1 MKTENKPI
9 NVLFIDD
16 ESAVRDS
23 LYTEAKRRQILIKGV
38 DNLDDGLLEIRNNP
52 RIKFIIL
59 DGKAYRH
66 RGQVKGTEGGNFAV
80 KAVQD
85 IPRLGHE
92 LNRYLPF
99 CFYTGFAD
107 LAGDLSGA
115 DHKVINKNEV
125 NASTKLFDYIW
136 QTYYDSEEAKLRN
149 SYNDL
154 FEAVELM
161 KSQEAEEVLIKLLKS
176 NEKLQVADYKSILV
190 NVRSLQELV
199 YKAIYSKNQSV
210 IGDHHFKNDGM
221 VDFTA
226 VKKQLSGNK
235 NKDKDYKPDTQVY
248 QNSTIEHLTT
258 SIYRG
263 CGEYIHADLRRDY
276 YLSQYGLSSLV
287 NGVFEQLMWF
297 RQLYPTI

>member
-1 MKTENKPI
+1 MKTEIKPI

-16 ESAVRDS
+16 DAAVRDS
-23 LYTEAKRRQILIKGV
+23 LYTEAKRRQILIRGV

-66 RGQVKGTEGGNFAV
+66 RGQVKGTESGNFAV

-85 IPRLGHE
+85 IPRLGSE

-99 CFYTGFAD
+99 CFFTGFAD

-125 NASTKLFDYIW
+125 NASNKLFDYIW
-136 QTYYDSEEAKLRN
+136 QTYHGSEEAKLRDN
-149 SYNDL
+149 YHDL
-154 FEAVELM
+154 FSAVELM
-161 KSQEAEEVLIKLLKS
+161 NSLEAEDILINLLKS
-176 NEKLQVADYKSILV
+176 NEKLQATDYKSILV
-190 NVRSLQELV
+190 NARSLQELI
-199 YKAIYSKNQSV
+199 YKAVHSKNQSV
-210 IGDHHFKNDGM
+210 IGEEHFKNDGM
-221 VDFTA
+221 VDFTV

-235 NKDKDYKPDTQVY
+235 DRENKYRPTTAVY
-248 QNSTIEHLTT
+248 QNSAVEHLTN

-263 CGEYIHADLRRDY
+263 CGEYIHSDLQRDY
-276 YLSQYGLSSLV
+276 YLSRYGLVSLI
-287 NGVFEQLMWF
+287 NGVFEQLIWF
-297 RQLYPTI
+297 KQLHPTI